1 MKSIY
6 TKITC
11 ENIDDVLGNFDI
23 EKVKYDSILLKRWLT
38 IENSSDNNFTP
49 TQNVILQDVLEFLNA
64 DVEDWNEE
72 ELKIKALS
80 LIFYIAK
87 LEEVPRV
94 KMFYERPIQATIP
107 PFSIDVKVDAMLAT
121 PWGKATPRYPYFFLQ
136 EFKQEKKKSL
146 DPEAQMLAAMLA
158 AQVLNKNENPL
169 FGGYIIGRNWFFG
182 VLEGKT
188 YTISNAFNA
197 TEEPDLRAIIFIL
210 RRLKHIILTE
220 FVTQ

>member
-1 MKSIY
+1 MKSAY

-11 ENIDDVLGNFDI
+11 ENVDDVLGNFGI
-23 EKVKYDSILLKRWLT
+23 KKVKYDSALLKRWLK
-38 IENSSDNNFTP
+38 IENRADDNFTP
-49 TQNVILQDVLEFLNA
+49 TQNVILHDVLEYLNA
-64 DVEDWNEE
+64 DVEGWNEE

-87 LEEVPRV
+87 LEDIPHV
-94 KMFYERPIQATIP
+94 KMFYERPIQAIIP
-107 PFSIDVKVDAMLAT
+107 PFLIDVKVDAMLAT
-121 PWGKATPRYPYFFLQ
+121 PWGEATPRYPYFFLQ

-169 FGGYIIGRNWFFG
+169 FGGYIIGRNWFFS

-197 TEEPDLRAIIFIL
+197 TEEADLRSIILIL
-210 RRLKHIILTE
+210 RRLKHIVLTE
-220 FVTQ
+220 FVPQ

>member
-23 EKVKYDSILLKRWLT
+23 KKVKYDSILLKRWLT
-38 IENSSDNNFTP
+38 IENSVDTDFTP
-49 TQNVILQDVLEFLNA
+49 TQKVILQDVLEYLNA

-94 KMFYERPIQATIP
+94 KMFYERPIQAIIP

-197 TEEPDLRAIIFIL
+197 TEEADLRSIIFIL

-220 FVTQ
+220 FVAQ